1 MIYTHLSRLALSGL
15 TGTGR
20 TGHVH
25 GEDQVQHAGS
35 SLTGGADLAA
45 VESVGLGTS
54 QGAAL
59 HWHCGDGA
67 PARSFALS
75 GGEIPLLGGSIVF
88 VVIIAET
95 TLGVDLGGV
104 GRDERRGGDDECDG
118 ESHCFW
124 GRRYNVV
131 GRFDRD
137 DLHLEVPRGDFQMVA
152 TNEL

>member
-45 VESVGLGTS
+45 VETVGLGPS

-59 HWHCGDGA
+59 HWHCVDGA
-67 PARSFALS
+67 SAGSLALA
-75 GGEIPLLGGSIVF
+75 GTGRKIPLLAGGSIVF
-88 VVIIAET
+88 VVAVAET
-95 TLGVDLGGV
+95 ALVVDLGGV
-104 GRDERRGGDDECDG
+104 GREERRGGDDECDG
-118 ESHCFW
+118 ESHCF
-124 GRRYNVV
+124 GGEKV
-131 GRFDRD
+131 GCRCSIRS
-137 DLHLEVPRGDFQMVA
+137 R
-152 TNEL
+152 